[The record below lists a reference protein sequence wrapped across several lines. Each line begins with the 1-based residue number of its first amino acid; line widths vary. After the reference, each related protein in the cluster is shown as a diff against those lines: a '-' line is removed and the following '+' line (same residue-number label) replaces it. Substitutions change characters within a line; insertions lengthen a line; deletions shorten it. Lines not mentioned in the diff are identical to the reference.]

1 MQQTIRTAKAKLADA
16 EAKKAVRRAKH
27 YAKAYGKLV
36 WLVTRRA
43 QRHHLFSVIPRDA
56 LRMMYAP
63 RQPPFPSP
71 AHGCAGPCGI
81 TDDVSRPLRAAELPR
96 PLKPNKNVSSSSTPV
111 GWRQVPPHIG
121 VETNQLIRSMRFPP
135 PRTHK

>member
-63 RQPPFPSP
+63 APLFL
-71 AHGCAGPCGI
+71 PC
-81 TDDVSRPLRAAELPR
+81 TWLRW
-96 PLKPNKNVSSSSTPV
+96 PV
-111 GWRQVPPHIG
+111 RNH
-121 VETNQLIRSMRFPP
+121 
-135 PRTHK
+135 

>member
-63 RQPPFPSP
+63 APPFP
-71 AHGCAGPCGI
+71 
-81 TDDVSRPLRAAELPR
+81 PLHMVALARAESLMTCLGR
-96 PLKPNKNVSSSSTPV
+96 CE
-111 GWRQVPPHIG
+111 RQNCLDH
-121 VETNQLIRSMRFPP
+121 
-135 PRTHK
+135 